1 MAVCITSPKSIRFS
15 NQERDMRTTAIAII
29 SAAAASAAS
38 AGIVDVQYNSVGAG
52 GTVQFVEIGQ
62 DARDVFAGEL
72 NHTISNGMGADAI
85 LNGAQRTFCPDIGE
99 MVAFDQE
106 SYFTTDI
113 ENIPTT
119 DGGAMP
125 MGAMKADA
133 IRSLYSFSAGT
144 LMAGGLS
151 DAYAS
156 AFAIV
161 IWEVVADFDGT
172 AASIDVAAGNAMF
185 NKTDGTALNS
195 DVLML
200 IDSLA
205 ADMVAAIDAGAGS
218 FGGVVGLAN
227 IGRQDQLVVI
237 PTPGALALMSIGG
250 LMATR
255 RRRS

>member
-1 MAVCITSPKSIRFS
+1 
-15 NQERDMRTTAIAII
+15 MRTTAIAII

-38 AGIVDVQYNSVGAG
+38 AGVVDVQYDSVGAG
-52 GTVQFVEIGQ
+52 ITIQFVETGEA
-62 DARDVFAGEL
+62 ARDVYAGEL

-85 LNGAQRTFCPDIGE
+85 LNGAHRTFCPDIGE
-99 MVAFDQE
+99 LVAFSQE
-106 SYFTTDI
+106 NYFTTDI

-125 MGAMKADA
+125 MGSMKADA
-133 IRSLYSFSAGT
+133 IRSLYSFSSGT
-144 LMAGGLS
+144 LLAGGLT
-151 DAYAS
+151 DAYA
-156 AFAIV
+156 AAYAIV

-172 AASIDVAAGNAMF
+172 AASINVAAGDAMF
-185 NKTDGTALNS
+185 NKTDGSALNS

-200 IDSLA
+200 VDSLA
-205 ADMVAAIDAGAGS
+205 ADMVTAIGAGGGS

-237 PTPGALALMSIGG
+237 PTPGALALMSVGG
-250 LMATR
+250 LMVSR